1 MNGKISGFKY
11 NRKTHVAHFSLYVP
25 KSGGKERRERTVEAA
40 SWDEAVEFWKS
51 FRDELAGRTKPQPQ
65 LIPIV
70 LPPQPT
76 LPVVPTFRVF
86 VDTQLEKICARLAPK
101 TLATYRTI
109 ADTRL
114 VPFFGDKVLS
124 DILSCDVDEFIAA
137 MLLEECSPAYV
148 NACVRTFKA
157 LMNHAVKRRVIAAS
171 PLTEKI
177 KFEDAEL
184 PELELND
191 EERVAFLSA
200 FDDEAAFRADI
211 AARRTEAHVVTS
223 PHFKAPRQFGFGLN
237 PESDATGS
245 LFERFCS
252 LKPVFVVA
260 LETGLRKSDLLN
272 LQWAQ
277 VDLAGGSIRL
287 TMKKTKKKAVT
298 PISRLC
304 REALEAC
311 QHRAV
316 VSRFVFVTSEGQ
328 RMADIAVRRAFLR
341 AKRIAGITRRFRF
354 HDLRHSAACAL
365 ASAGVSLQVIQMI
378 LGHTS
383 IKMTA
388 RYVRVNDA
396 AVAQARV
403 AQDAH
408 NERLGL
414 VRSAPSAGIAQGAPS

>member
-1 MNGKISGFKY
+1 MTGKISGFKY

-40 SWDEAVEFWKS
+40 SWDEAVELWKS

-65 LIPIV
+65 LVPVV

-76 LPVVPTFRVF
+76 LPAVPTFRVF
-86 VDTQLEKICARLAPK
+86 VETQLEKICARLAPK

-114 VPFFGDKVLS
+114 IPFFGDKVLTN
-124 DILSCDVDEFIAA
+124 ILSCHVDEFIAA
-137 MLLEECSPAYV
+137 MLLKKCSPAYV

-177 KFEDAEL
+177 KFEDEDL

-191 EERVAFLSA
+191 KERVAFLSA

-211 AARRTEAHVVTS
+211 ATRRTEAPVVTS

-237 PESDATGS
+237 PESDATGL

-298 PISRLC
+298 PISQLC
-304 REALEAC
+304 REALEEC
-311 QHRAV
+311 QHRAIV
-316 VSRFVFVTSEGQ
+316 GRYVFVTSEGQ
-328 RMADIAVRRAFLR
+328 RVADIAVRRAFLR

-383 IKMTA
+383 IKMTE

-408 NERLGL
+408 NEHLGL
-414 VRSAPSAGIAQGAPS
+414 AMIPAASAGVSA